1 MGKKVTKKKA
11 STSKKGT
18 KKKRKKLKKS
28 IRNRL
33 ILFGALVLLLFGGI
47 RLYQAWTI
55 HVEQAAFEK
64 ANHTE
69 FIEIVGN
76 SARRI
81 AGENDLYASVM
92 VAQAILESDWGQSQ
106 LTKEANNLFG
116 VKGEY
121 HGESYQIET
130 KEDDGTGKLYTVM
143 ADFRK
148 YPTYHRSLEDN
159 ASLLKNGVSWDSDY
173 YAGAWKSR
181 TKSYEEATAYLQG
194 RYATDTHYASK
205 LNALIEQYKLTRFDE

>member
-1 MGKKVTKKKA
+1 MKKKVTKRKKSA
-11 STSKKGT
+11 PRKRT
-18 KKKRKKLKKS
+18 KKKRRKLKKS
-28 IRNRL
+28 VRNKL
-33 ILFGALVLLLFGGI
+33 ILFGILILLLFGGI

-55 HVEQAAFEK
+55 HAEQQAFEK
-64 ANHTE
+64 ANHDE
-69 FIEIVGN
+69 FIDIMGG

-92 VAQAILESDWGQSQ
+92 VAQAILESDWGQSR

-116 VKGEY
+116 VKGTY
-121 HGESYQIET
+121 HGESYRIET
-130 KEDDGTGKLYTVM
+130 KEDDGTGKLYTVI

-148 YPTYHRSLEDN
+148 YPTYHSSLEDN
-159 ASLLKNGVSWDSDY
+159 ANLLKNGVSWNPEH

-181 TKSYEEATAYLQG
+181 TKSYKDATSYLQG

-205 LNALIEQYKLTRFDE
+205 LNALIEQYKLTRFDK